1 MIRDMPVRRAI
12 DDALARPPFAANIAP
27 ISSSLPLPS
36 VASAS
41 ALSGP
46 LPSVSAALAPSACP
60 VSRQA
65 DASRVDSANVGG
77 SDEEDDEVEEHRA
90 AVNNCSDAL
99 RRRPSDAALDLI
111 ERLMEK
117 DPTQRCDS
125 LCFFSSCKNSP
136 VETPL
141 SVLVL
146 GLCLSQCM
154 HNLLRC
160 IASVV

>member
-12 DDALARPPFAANIAP
+12 DDALARPPFAANSAS
-27 ISSSLPLPS
+27 ISPSLPPPS

-41 ALSGP
+41 PSSAP
-46 LPSVSAALAPSACP
+46 LPSASSYACL

-77 SDEEDDEVEEHRA
+77 GDEEDEEVEEHRA

-117 DPTQRCDS
+117 DPNQRCDS
-125 LCFFSSCKNSP
+125 LCFSSSCKKFPFSARFM
-136 VETPL
+136 
-141 SVLVL
+141 LVSL
-146 GLCLSQCM
+146 
-154 HNLLRC
+154 H
-160 IASVV
+160 A